1 MAFYNRQYFFLS
13 FFLGGIQNDA
23 VLDLINTV
31 FHLLPQHI
39 LGRSVVSLYTVQLVF
54 YISASLS
61 LGETSV
67 SVERT
72 CAVFTT
78 TWMTPACI
86 FILRRGGAWGS
97 PSCVAFRE
105 FPYKEERIILFCRGA
120 EGQVMGGWGLEHS
133 LGVEKSQ
140 RTHLVPNA
148 WSAKNNTL
156 PIG

>member
-61 LGETSV
+61 LGETISTHLCLLKEHVQYSLLPGWLLHVFLYWGEEGHGEALPVWLFVSFLTKRRELSFSV
-67 SVERT
+67 G
-72 CAVFTT
+72 
-78 TWMTPACI
+78 M
-86 FILRRGGAWGS
+86 LRARWWGG
-97 PSCVAFRE
+97 
-105 FPYKEERIILFCRGA
+105 
-120 EGQVMGGWGLEHS
+120 GGWSIAWEWKSHKGL
-133 LGVEKSQ
+133 
-140 RTHLVPNA
+140 
-148 WSAKNNTL
+148 
-156 PIG
+156 I